1 MFPVSWS
8 MRRMLV
14 LSKLSLSVYKGEPCW
29 TWRILARSLAP
40 QQSCSRLWP
49 SPSVSL
55 SSLRDCTT
63 FMKEEGLSNSPGET
77 CTAPEVWPWRQ
88 TGMTVCPQPEQPE
101 ESHAGM
107 YSWGWAP
114 PASRESSLSRGGL
127 HALSPQSFEWR
138 SPESNWATSE
148 HSY

>member
-1 MFPVSWS
+1 MLHTENTCSEPGSIAELFKPVAI
-8 MRRMLV
+8 
-14 LSKLSLSVYKGEPCW
+14 
-29 TWRILARSLAP
+29 TIL
-40 QQSCSRLWP
+40 
-49 SPSVSL
+49 SL

-101 ESHAGM
+101 ESHAGR

-114 PASRESSLSRGGL
+114 PASRESSLSGRRL